1 MSNLMLLEAAAQTDL
16 TRAINTALSNIYT
29 DIGGIVT
36 ALCAV
41 GIAITLVLMMV
52 SKNQRAVDG
61 AREWRNRIIGTWLVF
76 NALGTIV
83 KYGSDLISGAGFK
96 KWNGQV

>member
-1 MSNLMLLEAAAQTDL
+1 MFNTVMLAAGEANLTS
-16 TRAINTALSNIYT
+16 AITKALSSVYT
-29 DIGGIVT
+29 DISGIIT

-83 KYGSDLISGAGFK
+83 KYGSSLLTSSGFE
-96 KWNGQV
+96 KWNGQT